1 MNILL
6 GAVYVD
12 TGATA
17 SDPEDGNITPSIVT
31 VNPVNTSIVGSYTI
45 TYNVTDSSANS
56 APTVIRTVIVAAGSV
71 PSITLK

>member
-17 SDPEDGNITPSIVT
+17 SDLEDGNITPSIVT